1 MAEEGYTTIF
11 HPGEDGVTIH
21 KEGTLTITTNAPP
34 VLKGRKTKA
43 EKLWTISA
51 TDNAENTG
59 EEANNVYRLA
69 AAYGK
74 T

>member
-1 MAEEGYTTIF
+1 MAEDGYTTIF

-43 EKLWTISA
+43 EKLWMI
-51 TDNAENTG
+51 
-59 EEANNVYRLA
+59 
-69 AAYGK
+69 
-74 T
+74 